1 MLRTM
6 GGVYYFFPTV
16 IVIVFSNVVRLK
28 LHEKK
33 RFFLKSI
40 LFFQM
45 AFKHF
50 EAGRGLVIL
59 QKRLT
64 KLTRNILTLRRKF
77 PKELSSN
84 AQIVCSIQ
92 GLRDEIQ
99 EFDEDY
105 ETKALEGELEN
116 DPDELKKMLRRIKKW
131 EDSFAE
137 LSSGLVEILAHAS
150 FGLSTPPVFLSPPPP
165 APLIHSAASKS
176 TSSSGSVSPLQQSS
190 TPDVSTTNK

>member
-1 MLRTM
+1 
-6 GGVYYFFPTV
+6 
-16 IVIVFSNVVRLK
+16 
-28 LHEKK
+28 
-33 RFFLKSI
+33 
-40 LFFQM
+40 M

-150 FGLSTPPVFLSPPPP
+150 FGLSTPPPP

-176 TSSSGSVSPLQQSS
+176 TSTSGSVSPLQQSS

>member
-1 MLRTM
+1 
-6 GGVYYFFPTV
+6 
-16 IVIVFSNVVRLK
+16 
-28 LHEKK
+28 
-33 RFFLKSI
+33 
-40 LFFQM
+40 M

-64 KLTRNILTLRRKF
+64 KLTRNILTLRRNF

-150 FGLSTPPVFLSPPPP
+150 IGLSTPPVFLSPPPP

-176 TSSSGSVSPLQQSS
+176 TSSSGSLSPLQQSS